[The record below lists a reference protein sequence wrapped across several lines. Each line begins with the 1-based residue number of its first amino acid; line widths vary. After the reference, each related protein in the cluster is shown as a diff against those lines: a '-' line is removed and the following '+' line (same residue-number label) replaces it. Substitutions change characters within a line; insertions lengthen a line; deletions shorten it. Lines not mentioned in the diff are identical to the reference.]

1 VNTVKITLFS
11 FVFATANSIFIL
23 LSQIFRWRGYNFKL
37 KFEKAKFDTINNSI
51 PILFMTAISLV
62 VSIYLY
68 EKYFYAWQ
76 EAPVV
81 LMVCGI
87 ILASILVI
95 FNIIYQLKN

>member
-1 VNTVKITLFS
+1 MNTVKITVFA
-11 FVFATANSIFIL
+11 FVFATANSIFLL
-23 LSQIFRWRGYNFKL
+23 LSQIFRWKGYNFKL

-51 PILFMTAISLV
+51 PILFMTAISLI

-68 EKYFYAWQ
+68 EKYFYNWQ

-87 ILASILVI
+87 LLASILVI
-95 FNIIYQLKN
+95 LNIIYQLKN

>member
-1 VNTVKITLFS
+1 MNTVKITIFA

-37 KFEKAKFDTINNSI
+37 KYEKAKFETINNSI
-51 PILFMTAISLV
+51 PILFLVAISLV

-68 EKYFYAWQ
+68 EKYFYTWQ
-76 EAPVV
+76 EAPVILV
-81 LMVCGI
+81 VCSI

-95 FNIIYQLKN
+95 LNILYQLKN